1 MPKSEL
7 TNIPAS
13 SFITETMPTG
23 FSIYICFGRVCD
35 EENSVECISAKDEDQ
50 AESLF
55 SSLLIT
61 RHKDWYG
68 SVNGDPEV
76 YVERVKKLTEM
87 NVIGLRNPH
96 SA

>member
-13 SFITETMPTG
+13 SFITETMPPG

-35 EENSVECISAKDEDQ
+35 EVNSVECISAKDEDQ

-61 RHKDWYG
+61 RHKDTYG
-68 SVNGDPEV
+68 SVNGDPTV

-87 NVIGLRNPH
+87 DVIGLRNPH